1 MSSDFSLLRASRDI
15 FLIDLLEPIS
25 QLLRDPGTGLHNI
38 DNDQTNR
45 DRDGSGR
52 DVDGNR
58 FSANAREFPQIGQR
72 SHSTHQRR
80 DHQRNGN

>member
-25 QLLRDPGTGLHNI
+25 HILRDPGTGLHNI

-45 DRDGSGR
+45 DRDGSGG

-58 FSANAREFPQIGQR
+58 FSANAGEFPQGIIYKTSENPLTNVG
-72 SHSTHQRR
+72 SL
-80 DHQRNGN
+80 